1 MAHLKLLDE
10 REQQKKKAHMEK
22 INQEKKTREDMIH
35 KNEVKRREEARKL
48 LEGEIAT
55 LKRLQGELDQ
65 EAAVQ

>member
-55 LKRLQGELDQ
+55 LKRL
-65 EAAVQ
+65 

>member
-1 MAHLKLLDE
+1 MAHLKLLEE